1 MFVVWPLSLFMSYC
15 CLPVLEGTAIR
26 STVSIQGIALKVC
39 PTLSLIYFMFVPLPI
54 GSIAC
59 LAICLLCVFLITAWI
74 YCPFVPLPLGS
85 IACLPAVSWIYWKFV
100 LLYLGSIV
108 CFPITT
114 CCRLLIK
121 LPSYLTVIITN
132 SLSYGIFAD
141 AVWKCY
147 FYSIELNF
155 NPNKCHFLLKAVIA
169 VR

>member
-1 MFVVWPLSLFMSYC
+1 MSVQKETETKQEKDWWRDRKTGEASIIENNTSVNILFKQRGKEIDIDKAMEATLQNFVRLSM
-15 CLPVLEGTAIR
+15 VD
-26 STVSIQGIALKVC
+26 
-39 PTLSLIYFMFVPLPI
+39 
-54 GSIAC
+54 
-59 LAICLLCVFLITAWI
+59 
-74 YCPFVPLPLGS
+74 
-85 IACLPAVSWIYWKFV
+85 AVSWIYWKFV